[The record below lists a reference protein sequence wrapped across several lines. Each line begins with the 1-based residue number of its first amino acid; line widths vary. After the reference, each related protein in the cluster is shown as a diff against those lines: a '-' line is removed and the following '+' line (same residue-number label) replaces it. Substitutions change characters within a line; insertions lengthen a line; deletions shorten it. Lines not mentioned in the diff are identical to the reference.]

1 MEQNGYIVNNCQ
13 EYNLFNSK
21 VDFPNWYPEWTKI
34 VKSIIALGKNW
45 CILFQCKGF
54 PHGVIRADSEHLL
67 KVRICFLRFWF
78 IIMLLLSSQNLQF
91 LTSHRHTRRT
101 QKKLFCNRV
110 IAPFQRKKKW
120 FSFLSNQF
128 NFLSNYHTKSARL
141 MGLHATNPSIL

>member
-1 MEQNGYIVNNCQ
+1 MVVVENGYLVNSQDYNQFGVWIYRNCLWWMNKKLCA
-13 EYNLFNSK
+13 YSDW
-21 VDFPNWYPEWTKI
+21 V
-34 VKSIIALGKNW
+34 
-45 CILFQCKGF
+45 FQCKIF
-54 PHGVIRADSEHLL
+54 PHSVIRTDSEHLL

>member
-1 MEQNGYIVNNCQ
+1 MRNTISSIQKLIFLIDTYVESTKNVMSAIASDK
-13 EYNLFNSK
+13 NLCSM
-21 VDFPNWYPEWTKI
+21 
-34 VKSIIALGKNW
+34 
-45 CILFQCKGF
+45 FQYKDF

>member
-1 MEQNGYIVNNCQ
+1 MKHLLKTCPALVIYKGTFKKEIAICG
-13 EYNLFNSK
+13 LFFS
-21 VDFPNWYPEWTKI
+21 VE
-34 VKSIIALGKNW
+34 VL
-45 CILFQCKGF
+45 LFQYKGF